1 MHQRSS
7 NRGALHFS
15 ATELMHRVF
24 RPLAHTN
31 QLEHLHCATPGFL
44 LANVLNRKRKT
55 NVPDPSKCRK
65 NIEKLKYDTE
75 PVTAISRQLLFGG
88 GNQGPTFDQDFAT
101 VRFVQA
107 AHEMQKRAL
116 AGT

>member
-15 ATELMHRVF
+15 ATELMHKVF

-31 QLEHLHCATPGFL
+31 QLEHLDCATPGFL
-44 LANVLNRKRKT
+44 LANVLQPKRKT
-55 NVPDPSKCRK
+55 NVLDHIQCRSK
-65 NIEKLKYDTE
+65 IEKLKYDTE

-88 GNQGPTFDQDFAT
+88 GNQGPTFDQAFST
-101 VRFVQA
+101 VQ
-107 AHEMQKRAL
+107 L
-116 AGT
+116 